1 MTTHPNDTHPGET
14 LAGQVALVSGGGR
27 RVGAEIVRYLHAAGA
42 SVAIHCYHSRA
53 EAEALRAGLEAIRP
67 GSAMVLQA
75 DLLEVEAFPGLIGEI
90 VARFGR
96 LDILVNNA
104 SSFYPTPMGE
114 ITPMAWA
121 DLVGTNLRAPLF
133 LSQAAAPELRSARGL
148 VMNIVDIHGLRPLPG
163 YSVYSV
169 AKAGLIH
176 LTRSLARELAPSVRV
191 NAIAP
196 GPVMWPEAG
205 MDEAQQG
212 EIIGRTLLGRAG
224 EPADIA
230 RAVRYFAI
238 DAPYVTGQVLAVDG
252 GRSVR

>member
-1 MTTHPNDTHPGET
+1 MKPSEPGRGKA
-14 LAGQVALVSGGGR
+14 LAGQVALVSGGAR

-42 SVAIHCYHSRA
+42 SVAIHCYRSR
-53 EAEALRAGLEAIRP
+53 EQAEALRGELDAFRP

-75 DLLEVEAFPGLIGEI
+75 DLLEVEAFPELVSEV

-133 LSQAAAPELRSARGL
+133 LSQAAAQELRSARGL
-148 VMNIVDIHGLRPLPG
+148 VLNIVDIHGLRPLPG

-230 RAVRYFAI
+230 RAARYFAI